1 MRRIWFLILWLAG
14 VPLYGTDMQNP
25 FPIPKSLELKV
36 QFWVNVYTRYSIH
49 ERVIHDAAKP
59 ERIYR
64 VVDLRRCFP
73 DGKATREEKARIIQE
88 EKRKVVSVLKKLAEG
103 GYRLEELSKDELRA
117 YRLFGRSPDRKV
129 FRWAAQRVR
138 VQGGMKEA
146 FKDGIVRSGQ
156 YLSAFQE
163 IFRGK
168 GLPDELVYLAHV
180 ESSFNPHACSK
191 SGAVGI
197 WQFTRGTGKRYFVI
211 TKEMDERRDP
221 ILSTEAAAELL
232 KTHYEELESWP
243 LAIMAYHHG
252 LNGIRRAIRKVGSQ
266 DLEKIIEGY
275 RSRRFGFAS
284 KNFYAEF
291 LAAIRVAQKP
301 SHFFGDVRAAP
312 PLRFRTVEIVVDES
326 VGAIVQRFDVTEEEL
341 KRLNPALRP
350 LVFRGEKEIPKGYR
364 LRLPW
369 GDDGSHLFGFHPAD
383 DEKFLQES
391 TQGSGVRR
399 EKALSIISREIRT
412 WAKTLWLLKD
422 VQNGDRN
429 GEAASSLEVD
439 YAQEEELPS
448 QGVQQENEGIAPLL
462 AVGNLLLEVDGRR
475 IVVQPEETLGHY
487 ADWLEIPTWRLRKLN
502 GFRYGRKIRVG
513 QTLCLSFE
521 NVSREIFEN
530 RRLSYHRGIRE
541 TFLESHRI
549 EGSKVH
555 TVRRG
560 ETFWTMANKRFGV
573 PLWLLMD
580 YNGVRNPDRI
590 TPGEKVSIPIITKA
604 GLGVTE

>member
-1 MRRIWFLILWLAG
+1 ME
-14 VPLYGTDMQNP
+14 NP

-49 ERVIHDAAKP
+49 ERIIHDAAKP

-64 VVDLRRCFP
+64 VVDLRRYFP
-73 DGKATREEKARIIQE
+73 DGRATREEKARIIRE
-88 EKRKVVSVLKKLAEG
+88 EKGKVVSILKKLAQG

-117 YRLFGRSPDRKV
+117 YRLFGRSPDRQV

-138 VQGGMKEA
+138 VQGGMREA
-146 FKDGIVRSGQ
+146 FKDGIVRSGR

-163 IFRGK
+163 IFREK
-168 GLPDELVYLAHV
+168 GLPEELVYLAHV

-197 WQFTRGTGKRYFVI
+197 WQFTPGTGKRYLVI
-211 TKEMDERRDP
+211 KKEMDERRDP

-252 LNGIRRAIRKVGSQ
+252 LSGIRRAVRKVGSQ
-266 DLEKIIEGY
+266 DSEKIIEEY

-291 LAAIRVAQKP
+291 LAAVRVAQNP
-301 SHFFGDVRAAP
+301 SHFFGDVRVAP
-312 PLRFRTVEIVVDES
+312 PLRFKTVEIVVDEG
-326 VGAIVQRFDVTEEEL
+326 VGAVAQRFDVTEEEL
-341 KRLNPALRP
+341 KRFNPALRP
-350 LVFRGEKEIPKGYR
+350 LVFRGEKAIPKGCR
-364 LRLPW
+364 LRLPG
-369 GDDGSHLFGFHPAD
+369 GDDDSHLFGSHSVED
-383 DEKFLQES
+383 KKFLQES
-391 TQGSGVRR
+391 SQGSGVRR
-399 EKALSIISREIRT
+399 EKALAVISREIRT
-412 WAKTLWLLKD
+412 WAKIVWPSKD
-422 VQNGDRN
+422 VQDGGRN
-429 GEAASSLEVD
+429 GEAAASSLEED
-439 YAQEEELPS
+439 DAQEGELPS

-462 AVGNLLLEVDGRR
+462 GVGNSSLDVDGKR

-487 ADWLEIPTWRLRKLN
+487 ADWLEIPTWRLRRLN
-502 GFRYGRKIRVG
+502 GLRYGRKIRVG
-513 QTLCLSFE
+513 QTLRLSFE
-521 NVSREIFEN
+521 NVSREVFGN
-530 RRLSYHRGIRE
+530 RRVSYHRGIRE

-549 EGSKVH
+549 EGSRVH
-555 TVRRG
+555 TVRVG

-604 GLGVTE
+604 GSGVTE